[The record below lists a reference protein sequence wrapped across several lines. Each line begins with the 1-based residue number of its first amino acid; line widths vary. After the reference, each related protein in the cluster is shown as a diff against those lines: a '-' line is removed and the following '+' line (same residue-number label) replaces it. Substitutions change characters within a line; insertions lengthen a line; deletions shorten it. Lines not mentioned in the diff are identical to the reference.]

1 MKKEETHLDK
11 IRKYLE
17 SKDEE
22 KLVILDELLSF
33 PKYSVNEYKTI
44 IFFLI
49 QNVNSI
55 HTVLQGDQKEK
66 YNLQAKLQNFT
77 SFNDEYLCV
86 NEVFNGLFQKK
97 NQISKIKSQG
107 TSVTLNETNNSW
119 KKKDPVETAK
129 GKYETIFKLYESKI
143 PPNEINNLDLFN
155 LLISIKF
162 QHFSEE
168 EHYIILTVCYRSYP
182 YLSKSQKKKIIEIYI
197 PLLEEIS
204 KKNPKIFSF
213 VKKIIFPEIFEGSLN
228 FPFIEN
234 KKLCQFLQSEITL
247 YYLYYQRSTK
257 EKEINEIEKMKIDC
271 FLYLALSELN
281 MKQEDLNIFY
291 GCYLI
296 FKKNKKISEID
307 FENLNLSSIKVI
319 FEKESK
325 IASHILEMIS
335 YFYTI
340 PSSTIILT
348 EKNINFT
355 CGLVELYYYN
365 KQFIH
370 NDSKMYLLNLKNLE
384 TQIFN
389 NYKENL
395 SLNKEQEKITSYTID
410 TSLRQIFFD
419 ITKKIKFKI
428 NSFCK
433 LSDISLSFYPFGSVT
448 QFLSGKNADLDIYL
462 HIKCK
467 DNYLITKLLFEIE
480 SIIGQIDPKAITRVT
495 TRLCLFTFEYKKT
508 KIDLNY
514 YGICSV
520 YGSTLLREYSLYD
533 ARLSIL
539 GVTIKTIVK
548 KYQINNTDSMKN
560 YLNSFSWMLLLITFL
575 QDIVDPP
582 VLPKLL
588 NTYNR
593 EDVDILVGGKKKE
606 NDKRKNLAD
615 VVDCSYYSHF
625 YLANLE
631 KVKEAKKGFQSLNNM
646 SCSELLVKFI
656 EFIGFY
662 FNYNY
667 VCVNSG
673 FEGQN
678 FMSKIKIEKLKYD
691 YLFQQFYKKFKKK
704 RENDK
709 GFNILI
715 REPFDHSYNPANEVF
730 PEYIDKIQKQ
740 FREIYLNILENG
752 VF

>member
-11 IRKYLE
+11 IRKYLS
-17 SKDEE
+17 SKEEE
-22 KLVILDELLSF
+22 KLFILDELLSF
-33 PKYSVNEYKTI
+33 PKYSTNEYKTI
-44 IFFLI
+44 IFFFI

-55 HTVLQGDQKEK
+55 HTLLQGDEKEK
-66 YNLQAKLQNFT
+66 YNLQTKFQSFT
-77 SFNDEYLCV
+77 SFNNDYLCA

-97 NQISKIKSQG
+97 SQTSKVKSQG

-119 KKKDPVETAK
+119 IKKDPIETAK
-129 GKYETIFKLYESKI
+129 GKYEALIKLYASKI
-143 PPNEINNLDLFN
+143 PPYEINNIDLFN
-155 LLISIKF
+155 LLTSIKF
-162 QHFSEE
+162 HHFTEE
-168 EHYIILTVCYRSYP
+168 EHYIIITVCYRSYP
-182 YLSKSQKKKIIEIYI
+182 YLSKPQKKKIIEIYI
-197 PLLEEIS
+197 PFLEEIKIRNS
-204 KKNPKIFSF
+204 KIVGY
-213 VKKIIFPEIFEGSLN
+213 VKKIIFPEIFEGSLT

-234 KKLCQFLQSEITL
+234 KKLCQFLQSENTL

-257 EKEINEIEKMKIDC
+257 EREINEIEKMKIDC
-271 FLYLALSELN
+271 FLYLALKGMNL
-281 MKQEDLNIFY
+281 KQEDLNIFY
-291 GCYLI
+291 GCCLL
-296 FKKNKKISEID
+296 FKKNKKINEID
-307 FENLNLSSIKVI
+307 FESLNIASIKLI
-319 FEKESK
+319 FENEAK

-335 YFYTI
+335 YFFTV
-340 PSSTIILT
+340 PLSTVLLT

-355 CGLVELYYYN
+355 CGIVELYYYN
-365 KQFIH
+365 KKFIH
-370 NDSKMYLLNLKNLE
+370 NDPRMYLLNLKNVE
-384 TQIFN
+384 KQIFN

-395 SLNKEQEKITSYTID
+395 SLKKEQEKITSYTID

-467 DNYLITKLLFEIE
+467 DNYLITRLLFEIE
-480 SIIGQIDPKAITRVT
+480 SIIEQIDPKAITRVT

-560 YLNSFSWMLLLITFL
+560 FLNSFSWMLLLITFL

-606 NDKRKNLAD
+606 KDKRKNLAD
-615 VVDCSYYSHF
+615 VVDSSYSTHF

-631 KVKEAKKGFQSLNNM
+631 KVKEAKKGFQSLNKM

-678 FMSKIKIEKLKYD
+678 YMSKIKIEKLKYD
-691 YLFQQFYKKFKKK
+691 NLFQSFYKKFQKKGEK
-704 RENDK
+704 DR

-715 REPFDHSYNPANEVF
+715 REPFDHSYNPANEVL

-740 FREIYLNILENG
+740 FREIYFSILENG